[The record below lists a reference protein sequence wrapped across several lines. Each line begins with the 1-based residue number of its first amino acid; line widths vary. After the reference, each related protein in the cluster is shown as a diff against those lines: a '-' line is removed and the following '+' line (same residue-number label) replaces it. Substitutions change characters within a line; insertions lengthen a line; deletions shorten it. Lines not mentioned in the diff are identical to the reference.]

1 MLIKDIDPNLI
12 SEVAVPISKSS
23 QIGSSSQDAA
33 GWLGMGQLAADAGD
47 VLQKGATKGWN
58 GMKSVGSKIIGKVPP
73 AVVPAATAAAP
84 AVSFLSK
91 IAPGIGVAAGTADAV
106 RRTAAGDYI
115 GAGLAMGTSLVTFIP
130 VVGTGAALALLGAQ
144 LLRDKSRTGKWLADF
159 DDLELADAIE
169 KGMRA
174 DGSPKVFAA
183 QNDLIKAGHKN
194 ITATGQMDQATEA
207 ALKSMAKKNP
217 VKENMDFI
225 FEDIKQHPTQDQ
237 IRDPAFC
244 AAHGIETTWDSDTLD
259 KDPEFVDKFM
269 AARFWDKSTIVHN
282 GKTYPVYQEPDYD
295 GDNPPRAMEESTELA
310 RIRLLTHKLLNG

>member
-12 SEVAVPISKSS
+12 SEVAVPIRQSAQIGKSS
-23 QIGSSSQDAA
+23 DDAVGTAGIAQAGVDATDVARNIGRA
-33 GWLGMGQLAADAGD
+33 
-47 VLQKGATKGWN
+47 KGWV
-58 GMKSVGSKIIGKVPP
+58 KPLE
-73 AVVPAATAAAP
+73 VVPAGLVNAGKPGASTLA
-84 AVSFLSK
+84 K
-91 IAPGIGVAAGTADAV
+91 ISPFVGMVAGTADAV
-106 RRTAAGDYI
+106 RRGAAGDYI
-115 GAGLAMGTSLVTFIP
+115 GAGLAL
-130 VVGTGAALALLGAQ
+130 GTGIVSFVPGYGTAAALALLGTQMA
-144 LLRDKSRTGKWLADF
+144 RDKSRTNKWIPDF
-159 DDLELADAIE
+159 DDLEKASAI
-169 KGMRA
+169 KDGMQP
-174 DGSPKVFAA
+174 GGNPVVFAA
-183 QNDLIKAGHKN
+183 QNDLIKQGYNN

-207 ALKSMAKKNP
+207 ALLSMAKKAKQNP
-217 VKENMDFI
+217 SVWGQIKNAVGMN
-225 FEDIKQHPTQDQ
+225 EDGEQLPTQDQ